1 MKKRLLSVVLSLCLI
16 LSLLPTTVS
25 AIDSAAISSTKST
38 VKAGETFDVSLV
50 IPSNSAKKAYSASFR
65 FYFDNTVFEV
75 VNFTPPTIGGKA
87 ANGFNSALNFISCTY
102 EGDLGENTLDFSGGL
117 SVTAQFKVKD
127 SAPPGA
133 YDFTV
138 DEINTF
144 ALELDLTD
152 FTTEYPLF
160 SVPSGLKTTVTIPKS
175 PITSVTA
182 SVETPAAGAALG
194 TSVDLGGATAY
205 TGTVKW
211 YVGETEAAEPI
222 AKANTKYTAKITLTA
237 KTADGESF
245 ASSLGSLTTA
255 EGYKIKFVDTSKL
268 ELTKT
273 FPETGSLLAASVTT
287 APAAKTGLKYKGTEQ
302 ELVDPGAA
310 TGGTMQYSLDN
321 STWTDTVPKGKNAGD
336 YTVYYKVKGDSGHS
350 DYTPSPN
357 TVSVTIGQKSIADST
372 VTIDPIPNQIYD
384 GGNEL
389 KPLPVVK
396 DGTTE
401 LVKDTDYTVAYY
413 YNKNAGSAALQV
425 NGMGNYTGTK
435 GQPFNIDRAAQTI
448 SGPDSVEVAFDTTKD
463 LKTVY
468 SSNMPGAALTFAK
481 PATASMPSG
490 TNFNEATGIVT
501 AGNTTGAF
509 EVTVNSA
516 GNANYNAA
524 LQRTITVYIKD
535 KIPSTYATEPT
546 AKTGLEYDGSEQ
558 KLVTEGAANGG
569 TVKYSL
575 DGGPWTDTVP
585 MGKKAGNYNVRYM
598 IEGDSTHADSP
609 AQTLPT
615 VSIGQKEVTVSG
627 ITAAN
632 KKYDG
637 KNTATVDA
645 SGANFTGKVD
655 GDKLTITPT
664 GTFADANVGENKT
677 VNLSLG
683 TLGGADSANYKLAA
697 AGNQTE
703 AKANITPATLTITD
717 AAIVAKTYDGSKNA
731 DVTGVTF
738 SGLQN
743 SETLAVGTDYTVSG
757 VFNSENVTAANTV
770 TVSVTLKDTAK
781 TKNYTLPTAA
791 FNKPATIAQAATP
804 AAPTGGL
811 TGVKDQPLSTVSL
824 AAHPGWSWADGT
836 VLMSTAGSQSFNAN
850 YHDANGNYAD
860 GTKSVSVNVLDKTD
874 AGVTISSVPAGK
886 TYGDAN
892 FTLTATK
899 TAPDGGTW
907 SWASSD
913 DTILKIVSGG
923 NTAAAT
929 VQVLKADTT
938 GATLTATYESATHY
952 GTFTT
957 ASIPVAK
964 KAVTVAPKAF
974 SITKGGAIPTF
985 ELVYTGLVS
994 GESLTP
1000 TPAPIFTCYE
1010 TGTTPVGAS
1019 TAAGTY
1025 TITWTNMAGTT
1036 FTGDANYAVTTA
1048 ATANLTISNPSSS
1061 GGGGGGGGGS
1071 SHSSHYAITV
1081 DKTENGT
1088 ITVSPK
1094 SASKGD
1100 TVTVTVKPDKGYELD
1115 TLKVLDK
1122 DGGKVK
1128 LTEKKG
1134 KYTFTM
1140 PDSKVT
1146 VKGKFVEE
1154 APEQIFADVPAD
1166 AYYAKAVEWA
1176 VKKGITNGKA
1186 NGLFGSSDPCT
1197 RGQIVTFLWRAAGSP
1212 APKGTAKVPGD
1223 VLPGSYC
1230 YDAVAWALE
1239 NGITNGLADG
1249 TFGVGSTCTRGQSV
1263 TFLYRAM
1270 GTAPTTANGFTDVE
1284 ANAFCAD
1291 AVAWAVENGVTNGTS
1306 ASTFSPGSG
1315 CTRAQIV
1322 TFLYRAYQG
1331 K

>member
-16 LSLLPTTVS
+16 FSLLPTTVS

-160 SVPSGLKTTVTIPKS
+160 SVPSGLKTTVTIPKA
-175 PITSVTA
+175 PISSVTA
-182 SVETPAAGAALG
+182 SVEAPAAGVALD
-194 TSVDLGGATAY
+194 TSVDVGGATAY
-205 TGTVKW
+205 IGTVKW
-211 YVGETEAAEPI
+211 YVGETEAAETI

-237 KTADGESF
+237 NTGESF
-245 ASSLGSLTTA
+245 ADSVTIPTGYTKDSSSTS
-255 EGYKIKFVDTSKL
+255 SKL
-268 ELTKT
+268 VLTKT
-273 FPETGSLLAASVTT
+273 FDVTGSLLAASVTT
-287 APAAKTGLKYKGTEQ
+287 APAAKTSLKYNGSEQ
-302 ELVDPGAA
+302 ELVDPGTAS
-310 TGGTMQYSLDN
+310 GGTMQYSLN
-321 STWTDTVPKGKNAGD
+321 GTTWTDTVPKGKNAGD
-336 YTVYYKVKGDSGHS
+336 YTVYYKVKGDSSHS
-350 DYTPSPN
+350 DYTPASN
-357 TVSVTIGQKSIADST
+357 TVSVTIGQKGITS

-396 DGTTE
+396 DGTTV

-413 YNKNAGSAALQV
+413 YNTNAGSASLQV
-425 NGMGNYTGTK
+425 NGMGNYEGTK
-435 GQPFNIDRAAQTI
+435 GQNFNIDRAAQTI
-448 SGPDSVEVAFDTTKD
+448 SGPGSVEVAFGATLD

-481 PATASMPSG
+481 VTTSSVPSG
-490 TNFNEATGIVT
+490 TTFDAATGKVT
-501 AGNTTGAF
+501 AGSSFTGSF
-509 EVTVNSA
+509 NVTVDSA
-516 GNANYNAA
+516 GTANYNAA
-524 LQRTITVYIKD
+524 PQRTITVYIKD
-535 KIPSTYATEPT
+535 KIPSSYATEP
-546 AKTGLEYDGSEQ
+546 APNTGLEYDGSEQ

-575 DGGPWTDTVP
+575 NGTTWTETVP
-585 MGKKAGNYNVRYM
+585 KGKNAGTYNVQYK
-598 IEGDSTHADSP
+598 IEGDATHKDTAP
-609 AQTLPT
+609 HTHT
-615 VSIGQKEVTVSG
+615 VEIGHKQVTVSG

-645 SGANFTGKVD
+645 SGANFTDKVD
-655 GDKLTITPT
+655 GDTLTITAT
-664 GTFADANVGENKT
+664 GTFVDANVGENKT

-697 AGNQTE
+697 TGNQTT
-703 AKANITPATLTITD
+703 AKANITPATLTITN
-717 AAIVAKTYDGSKNA
+717 AAIGAKTYDGSKNA

-743 SETLAVGTDYTVSG
+743 GETLAVGTDYTVSG
-757 VFNSENVTAANTV
+757 VFNSENVNDANTV
-770 TVSVTLKDTAK
+770 TVSVTLQNTAK
-781 TKNYTLPTAA
+781 TKNYTLPTATHDE
-791 FNKPATIAQAATP
+791 PATIAQAATP
-804 AAPTGGL
+804 TAPTGL

-824 AAHPGWSWADGT
+824 AAHPGWSWANGT

-860 GTKSVSVNVLDKTD
+860 GTKSVSVNVLDKTN

-886 TYGDAN
+886 TYGDAS

-907 SWASSD
+907 SWVSSD

-974 SITKGGAIPTF
+974 SITKGSAIPTF
-985 ELVYTGLVS
+985 GLVYTGLVS
-994 GESLTP
+994 GESLMP

-1010 TGTTPVGAS
+1010 TGTTAVSTS

-1025 TITWTNMAGTT
+1025 TITWTNMVGTT
-1036 FTGDANYAVTTA
+1036 FTGDANYAVTTT

-1100 TVTVTVKPDKGYELD
+1100 TVTVTVTPDKGYELD

-1122 DGGKVK
+1122 DGDKVK

-1140 PDSKVT
+1140 PGSKVT

-1249 TFGVGSTCTRGQSV
+1249 SFGVGSTCTRGQSV
-1263 TFLYRAM
+1263 TFLYRVM

-1306 ASTFSPGSG
+1306 ASTFSPGNG
-1315 CTRAQIV
+1315 V
-1322 TFLYRAYQG
+1322 NG

>member
-1 MKKRLLSVVLSLCLI
+1 MKKHIVSLLLVFTMIC
-16 LSLLPTTVS
+16 SLLPTIAIATGESLNVQESNEGGEKLVVVTYVVPNAVNVTSIQLNVKFDTSKLEARDINWPSIPGFGPPIGSNATETNTNGFFGCSWSVADNTMTPANLNLVTAKFAIKSGASGS
-25 AIDSAAISSTKST
+25 ADFTITD
-38 VKAGETFDVSLV
+38 LV
-50 IPSNSAKKAYSASFR
+50 IA
-65 FYFDNTVFEV
+65 D
-75 VNFTPPTIGGKA
+75 
-87 ANGFNSALNFISCTY
+87 
-102 EGDLGENTLDFSGGL
+102 ENTDDHIAASGA
-117 SVTAQFKVKD
+117 TQT
-127 SAPPGA
+127 GA
-133 YDFTV
+133 TY
-138 DEINTF
+138 
-144 ALELDLTD
+144 
-152 FTTEYPLF
+152 
-160 SVPSGLKTTVTIPKS
+160 TIPKS
-175 PITSVTA
+175 PISSVTA
-182 SVETPAAGAALG
+182 SVEAPAAGVALG
-194 TSVDLGGATAY
+194 TSVDVGGATAY
-205 TGTVKW
+205 IGTVKW
-211 YVGETEAAEPI
+211 YVGETEAAEII

-237 KTADGESF
+237 NTGESF
-245 ASSLGSLTTA
+245 ADSVTIPTGYTKDSSSTS
-255 EGYKIKFVDTSKL
+255 SKL
-268 ELTKT
+268 VLTKT
-273 FPETGSLLAASVTT
+273 FDVTGSLPAASVGT
-287 APAAKTGLKYKGTEQ
+287 APTAKTGLKYKGTEQ

-310 TGGTMQYSLDN
+310 TGGNMQYSLDN
-321 STWTDTVPKGKNAGD
+321 NSWSDNIPKGKNAGD
-336 YTVYYKVKGDSGHS
+336 YTVYYKVKGDSTHS

-357 TVSVTIGQKSIADST
+357 TVTVKIGQKSIADST
-372 VTIDPIPNQIYD
+372 VTIASIPDQTYTGSAITPD
-384 GGNEL
+384 L
-389 KPLPVVK
+389 VVT
-396 DGTTE
+396 DGTTP
-401 LVKDTDYTVAYY
+401 LVKGTDYTVSHP
-413 YNKNAGSAALQV
+413 YNNNTNVGLASLQV
-425 NGMGNYTGTK
+425 DGKGNYTGWRGET
-435 GQPFNIDRAAQTI
+435 FNIRHATQTI
-448 SGPDSVEVAFDTTKD
+448 SGPGSVEVAFGTTKD

-481 PATASMPSG
+481 PATSSMPSG
-490 TNFNEATGIVT
+490 TTFNEATGTVT
-501 AGNTTGAF
+501 AGNSAGSF

-575 DGGPWTDTVP
+575 NGTTWTDTVP
-585 MGKKAGNYNVRYM
+585 KGKNAGTYNVQYK
-598 IEGDSTHADSP
+598 IEGDATHKDTAP
-609 AQTLPT
+609 HTHT
-615 VSIGQKEVTVSG
+615 VEIGHKQVTVSG

-655 GDKLTITPT
+655 GDTLTITPT

-697 AGNQTE
+697 AGNQAT
-703 AKANITPATLTITD
+703 ATANITPATLTITN
-717 AAIVAKTYDGSKNA
+717 AAITAKTYDGSKNA

-757 VFNSENVTAANTV
+757 VFNSENVNDANTV
-770 TVSVTLKDTAK
+770 TVSVTLKDTPK
-781 TKNYTLPTAA
+781 TKNYTLPTATHDE
-791 FNKPATIAQAATP
+791 PATIAKAATP
-804 AAPTGGL
+804 AAPIGL

-824 AAHPGWSWADGT
+824 AAHPGWSWADDT
-836 VLMSTAGSQSFNAN
+836 VTMNTVGSQNFDAN

-860 GTKSVSVNVLDKTD
+860 GTKPVIVNVLDKTD

-886 TYGDAN
+886 TYGDAS

-938 GATLTATYESATHY
+938 GATLTATYDSATHY

-974 SITKGGAIPTF
+974 SITKGSAIPTF

-1010 TGTTPVGAS
+1010 TGTTPVSTS

-1036 FTGDANYAVTTA
+1036 FTGDANYAVTTT
-1048 ATANLTISNPSSS
+1048 ATANLTISNPSYS
-1061 GGGGGGGGGS
+1061 GGGGGGGS
-1071 SHSSHYAITV
+1071 SHSSRYDITV

-1088 ITVSPK
+1088 ITISPK

-1100 TVTVTVKPDKGYELD
+1100 TMTVTVKPDKGYELD
-1115 TLKVLDK
+1115 SIKVLDQK
-1122 DGGKVK
+1122 GGKVK
-1128 LTEKKG
+1128 LTEKNG

-1146 VKGKFVEE
+1146 VTAEFAEVK
-1154 APEQIFADVPAD
+1154 AASTFADVPAD

-1186 NGLFGSSDPCT
+1186 EGLFGSGDPCT

-1212 APKGTAKVPGD
+1212 APKGTAKVPSD

-1230 YDAVAWALE
+1230 YDAVAWAIE

-1263 TFLYRAM
+1263 TFLYRTM

-1306 ASTFSPGSG
+1306 TSTFSPGSG